1 MAIRVNNSLRS
12 YIVDTGVVTPLGPG
26 AALLKIYTGTQPG
39 TGGATAGTS
48 RIIGTVGALNWSAG
62 TNGTAVLVVGSYTG
76 TAGTDGTAGWA
87 RLSDGAGTSVY
98 IIDGGCGTEST
109 QNFVIDAAAITKGAT
124 ITATAVTLIMPE
136 S

>member
-1 MAIRVNNSLRS
+1 MAIRVNNLLRN
-12 YIVDTGVVTPLGPG
+12 YIIDHGVVSPLGPG
-26 AALLKIYTGTQPG
+26 TALLKIYTGTQPG

-48 RIIGTVGALNWSAG
+48 RIIGTVGALSWGAGSNGTVPLSAG
-62 TNGTAVLVVGSYTG
+62 TYTG

-87 RLSDGAGTSVY
+87 RLSDGAGTSLY

-124 ITATAVTLIMPE
+124 ITVTAVTLIMPE